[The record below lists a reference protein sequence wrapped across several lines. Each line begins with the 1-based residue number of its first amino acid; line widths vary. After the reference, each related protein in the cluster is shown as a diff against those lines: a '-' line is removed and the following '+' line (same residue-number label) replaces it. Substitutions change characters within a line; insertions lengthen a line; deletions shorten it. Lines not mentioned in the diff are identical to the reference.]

1 MTRADDEDEREARI
15 RAAVERFYAANPDA
29 GVIDALGTLTL
40 SPDRRELV
48 EDVKPDTAAAA
59 VADTDTGAESGDE
72 SVDEGSESAGG
83 DRSGTRVVHRS
94 EPHDVYI
101 GRGRGGDGH
110 LQNTEIGET
119 GWLGNPYKLDD
130 GYSRKQSLALYWADL
145 SYRIEHD
152 PEFSRALARLKGQ
165 RLACYC
171 RSSHDDEPACHGD
184 VLVRAIEGLRP
195 IDDPAARDES
205 ADDGSP
211 SASDA
216 GVGSVVGSVGGER

>member
-1 MTRADDEDEREARI
+1 MTRADDGNEREARI
-15 RAAVERFYAANPDA
+15 RAAIERFFAANPDA

-40 SPDRRELV
+40 SPDRREFV
-48 EDVKPDTAAAA
+48 EDVKPSTN
-59 VADTDTGAESGDE
+59 TSAESGNE
-72 SVDEGSESAGG
+72 SADEGTESAGD
-83 DRSGTRVVHRS
+83 DRAGTRVVHRS

-110 LQNTEIGET
+110 LKNTEIGET

-145 SYRIEHD
+145 SYRIEHN

-171 RSSHDDEPACHGD
+171 RSSHEDEPACHGD

-195 IDDPAARDES
+195 VDEPAARDES
-205 ADDGSP
+205 ADGGSP
-211 SASDA
+211 SAFEPGAESA
-216 GVGSVVGSVGGER
+216 VGSVGGER

>member
-1 MTRADDEDEREARI
+1 MSCADDSEDEREARI

-40 SPDRRELV
+40 SPDHRELV
-48 EDVKPDTAAAA
+48 EDVKPDT
-59 VADTDTGAESGDE
+59 GAESG
-72 SVDEGSESAGG
+72 EGPESAGG
-83 DRSGTRVVHRS
+83 DQSGTRVVHRS

-110 LQNTEIGET
+110 LKNTEIGET

-152 PEFSRALARLKGQ
+152 PEFSCALARLKGQ

-171 RSSHDDEPACHGD
+171 RSSHEDEPACHGD

-195 IDDPAARDES
+195 ADEPAARDES
-205 ADDGSP
+205 SDGGSP
-211 SASDA
+211 SASKPDA
-216 GVGSVVGSVGGER
+216 GSAVGSVGGER

>member
-1 MTRADDEDEREARI
+1 MTHSDDENEHEDRI
-15 RAAVERFYAANPDA
+15 RTAVERFFAANPNA

-48 EDVKPDTAAAA
+48 EDILDDINAG
-59 VADTDTGAESGDE
+59 TGAESG
-72 SVDEGSESAGG
+72 SESAGEESESAG
-83 DRSGTRVVHRS
+83 DDQSGTRVVHRS

-119 GWLGNPYKLDD
+119 GWLGNPYKLDN

-145 SYRIEHD
+145 SYRIDHD
-152 PEFSRALARLKGQ
+152 PEFPRALARLKGQ

-171 RSSHDDEPACHGD
+171 RNSHEDEPACHGD
-184 VLVRAIEGLRP
+184 VLVQVIEGLRP
-195 IDDPAARDES
+195 VDEPAARDES
-205 ADDGSP
+205 ADDGLP
-211 SASDA
+211 SASEPAA
-216 GVGSVVGSVGGER
+216 GSTVGSVGGER

>member
-1 MTRADDEDEREARI
+1 VTRADDEEDEREARI
-15 RAAVERFYAANPDA
+15 RAAVERFFAANPDA

-48 EDVKPDTAAAA
+48 EDVKPDTDAS
-59 VADTDTGAESGDE
+59 TGAESG
-72 SVDEGSESAGG
+72 SESAGEESESGG
-83 DRSGTRVVHRS
+83 DDQSGTRVVHRS

-110 LQNTEIGET
+110 LKNTEIGET

-171 RSSHDDEPACHGD
+171 RSSHEDEPACHGD

-195 IDDPAARDES
+195 VDESAARDES
-205 ADDGSP
+205 ADGGPPAVSEPAAGS
-211 SASDA
+211 A
-216 GVGSVVGSVGGER
+216 VGSVGGER

>member
-1 MTRADDEDEREARI
+1 VTHDDDGDEREARL

-29 GVIDALGTLTL
+29 DVIDALGTLTL
-40 SPDRRELV
+40 SPDHRELV
-48 EDVKPDTAAAA
+48 EEIKP
-59 VADTDTGAESGDE
+59 DTDTGSEC
-72 SVDEGSESAGG
+72 GSESA
-83 DRSGTRVVHRS
+83 DRGPESAGNDRTGTRVVHRS

-110 LQNTEIGET
+110 LKNTEVGET

-171 RSSHDDEPACHGD
+171 RSSHEDEPDCHGD

-195 IDDPAARDES
+195 VDEPAARDES
-205 ADDGSP
+205 AGGGSP
-211 SASDA
+211 SASEP
-216 GVGSVVGSVGGER
+216 GVGSAVGSVGGER